1 VLYFSSKLLKDI
13 MMMTKL
19 LFPALLGFALLSL
32 TGCGE
37 EKKPDTPAMKCEAGK
52 CGAAMEK
59 DATPT
64 TPESK

>member
-1 VLYFSSKLLKDI
+1 
-13 MMMTKL
+13 MMITKL
-19 LFPALLGFALLSL
+19 LFSALLGFALLSL

-64 TPESK
+64 THESK

>member
-1 VLYFSSKLLKDI
+1 MKKIIFSSLVGL
-13 MMMTKL
+13 
-19 LFPALLGFALLSL
+19 ALGILS
-32 TGCGE
+32 GCGE
-37 EKKPDTPAMKCEAGK
+37 EKKPDTTAMKCEAGK